1 MTTVST
7 GGRKNN
13 YGEMNLTENR
23 QQIIDR
29 TLKLYVAALSD
40 AADEIGLNT
49 VCMDRGIVPLTQKK
63 RMAGFARTGKLVR
76 SPPNLPYDEKQLDLF
91 MSLGTE
97 AIDGDLLVIDTSGAT
112 DCSAWGQV
120 LTRIGKPL
128 GVRGAI
134 VEGTSRDID
143 DIDKMDFVVFGRGRH
158 PGTMRGRYDMESV
171 QKPIVCGGLTVNPG
185 DLIFGDGDGVVVIPP
200 EHIEAVLTHAEG
212 VVETDEWW
220 ADKLDEGKDPHDLH
234 KERPIP

>member
-1 MTTVST
+1 LHLSLGERIRLRRVS
-7 GGRKNN
+7 
-13 YGEMNLTENR
+13 ELTNKK

-76 SPPNLPYDEKQLDLF
+76 SPANRPYDEAQLDVF
-91 MSLGTE
+91 MSLATK
-97 AIDGDLLVIDTSGAT
+97 AADGDLIVLDMSGSV

-120 LTRIGKPL
+120 LTRIGVPL

-134 VEGTSRDID
+134 IDGTSRDID
-143 DIDKMDFVVFGRGRH
+143 DIDKMNFVVFARGRH
-158 PGTMRGRYDMESV
+158 PGTMRGRMDMESV
-171 QKPIVCGGLTVNPG
+171 QEPIVCGGVTVHPG
-185 DLIFGDGDGVVVIPP
+185 DLIFGDGDGVVVIPKNK
-200 EHIEAVLTHAEG
+200 IEEVLTHAEG
-212 VVETDEWW
+212 VVETDDWW
-220 ADKLDEGKDPHDLH
+220 AGKLDEGEDPHDLH

>member
-1 MTTVST
+1 MTN
-7 GGRKNN
+7 KK
-13 YGEMNLTENR
+13 

-76 SPPNLPYDEKQLDLF
+76 SPPTRPYDEAQLDVF
-91 MSLGTE
+91 MSLATK
-97 AIDGDLLVIDTSGAT
+97 AVDGDLIVLDMSGSA

-120 LTRIGKPL
+120 LTRIGAPL

-134 VEGTSRDID
+134 IDGTSRDID
-143 DIDKMDFVVFGRGRH
+143 DIDKMDFVVFARGRH
-158 PGTMRGRYDMESV
+158 PGTMRGRMDMESV
-171 QKPIVCGGLTVNPG
+171 QEPIVCGGVTVHPG
-185 DLIFGDGDGVVVIPP
+185 DLIFGDGDGVVVIPKDKT
-200 EHIEAVLTHAEG
+200 EEVLTHAEG
-212 VVETDEWW
+212 VVETDDWW
-220 ADKLDEGKDPHDLH
+220 AGKLDEGEDPHDLH

>member
-1 MTTVST
+1 MTN
-7 GGRKNN
+7 KK
-13 YGEMNLTENR
+13 

-76 SPPNLPYDEKQLDLF
+76 SPATRPYDEAQLDVF
-91 MSLGTE
+91 MSLATK
-97 AIDGDLLVIDTSGAT
+97 AVDGDLIVLDMSGSA

-120 LTRIGKPL
+120 LTRIGAPL

-134 VEGTSRDID
+134 IDGTSRDID
-143 DIDKMDFVVFGRGRH
+143 DIDKMDFVVFARGRH
-158 PGTMRGRYDMESV
+158 PGTMRGRMDMESV
-171 QKPIVCGGLTVNPG
+171 QEPIVCGGVTVHPG
-185 DLIFGDGDGVVVIPP
+185 DLIFGDSDGVVVIPKDK
-200 EHIEAVLTHAEG
+200 IEEVLTHAEG
-212 VVETDEWW
+212 VVDTDDWW
-220 ADKLDEGKDPHDLH
+220 AGKLDEGEDPHDLH